1 MACEDT
7 RELAAELAL
16 GIADGADRARAL
28 RHLADCPECRRS
40 VEELSAVVDEL
51 LLVAPQREPPAGF
64 ESRVVARL
72 APPRPAR
79 RRWRFT
85 FLAPVAAA
93 AAAAAIA
100 VVVVLGATSDDRRL
114 ADQYR
119 ETLAA
124 ANGSYFEAARLQDA
138 DGRRAGLVYAY
149 RGTPS
154 WIYIDVYGDHAADY
168 RAELVLTSGRRVPL
182 PTLGLDPATGSAGR
196 AIPVDL
202 DRVARVELVGPRDG
216 DVLTATLPG
225 EHRPG
230 EHRP

>member
-1 MACEDT
+1 MACEET

-28 RHLADCPECRRS
+28 RHLAECAECRRS

-51 LLVAPQREPPAGF
+51 LLVAPQHEPPAGF
-64 ESRVVARL
+64 ESRVVSQI

-79 RRWRFT
+79 RRRRRL
-85 FLAPVAAA
+85 FLVPVAAA
-93 AAAAAIA
+93 AASAALA
-100 VVVVLGATSDDRRL
+100 VGVVLGLTSDDRRI

-124 ANGSYFEAARLQDA
+124 ANGSYFEATRLQDA
-138 DGRRAGLVYAY
+138 DGRRAGLVYGY

-154 WIYIDVYGDHAADY
+154 WIYVDLYTGREADY
-168 RAELVLTSGRRVPL
+168 RAELVLTSGQRVPL
-182 PTLGLDPATGSAGR
+182 PTFELDPATGSAGR

-202 DRVARVELVGPRDG
+202 ERVDRVELVGKRDG
-216 DVLTATLPG
+216 DVLTATLP
-225 EHRPG
+225 HARP
-230 EHRP
+230 